1 MQRRKFRDAVIGCF
15 LILSL
20 GFTMS
25 FVSCSQDDSFL
36 ISPENNNSGNPLP
49 PEGFFTELV
58 TGLFTAVGEGAASA
72 VGGEIAGWV
81 LGAMGLTS
89 SSSEYTKQ
97 LEEIE
102 EKLDSIVTLI
112 NDVNDNLTVIEQALA
127 QINCSQQQ
135 SSLQTEIGSLTSLY
149 NQYNSMLATAQSG
162 DTIPQ
167 SIMEDWADQVLAKN
181 LYAGNTSVETLIST
195 IQVNVNSST
204 GALYSCIKTVPLPS
218 GNTPMLDTIY
228 YANVYALANYYY
240 YYQAIG
246 LLMLSEAYHYYAW
259 IEAGSPAANDSLTA
273 NKIQD
278 VCTYSATSLDY
289 CNNVATATNS
299 LYNSL
304 VTQITYAGAPYT
316 NDYYTMQYNATSPVV
331 WVTSLEDFTTES
343 GAQCQGGLP
352 LTNDYPCGPTAGY
365 VNTALTVDS
374 YRGAEGGFAF
384 ANTQELVNLFDIDKV
399 GTTGGDL
406 GQYLQTV
413 AGFQNVLSPNKTV
426 IASDSVAIDL
436 PHAGRTLYFV
446 PFFNTNGTL
455 TDNVSGE
462 KTAVFY
468 READFQSLLNPV
480 DVSHT
485 SCGNPQQ
492 GTLGTY
498 TLYHYTYNNNTLGQQ
513 YYNLDYNWMTGFA
526 VSSECNS
533 LNDGYLY
540 FTDETF
546 NYNTTPVYPGFYTL
560 AQRLQDV
567 EQRFLWPVFHPQN
580 ATCTNGRTVKNP
592 GGMYTMCNDDF
603 TAFINTVVP
612 KPVTCS
618 NAAIDP
624 PCTTL
629 Q

>member
-1 MQRRKFRDAVIGCF
+1 MKTNKFRDTVIGC
-15 LILSL
+15 LLVISL
-20 GFTMS
+20 GFTTF
-25 FVSCSQDDSFL
+25 FVSCSEEDSIL
-36 ISPENNNSGNPLP
+36 TAPGPTATGNPLAP
-49 PEGFFTELV
+49 AGFFTELV

-89 SSSEYTKQ
+89 SSSEYTQQ
-97 LEEIE
+97 LVQIE
-102 EKLDSIVTLI
+102 AKLDSIVTLI
-112 NDVNDNLTVIEQALA
+112 NGVNDNLTLIEQVLA

-149 NQYNSMLATAQSG
+149 NQYNSMLATAESG

-167 SIMEDWADQVLAKN
+167 SIMKDWADQVLAKN
-181 LYAGNTSVETLIST
+181 LYAGNTSVEALIST

-204 GALYSCIKTVPLPS
+204 GALYSCIKTVSLPS
-218 GNTPMLDTIY
+218 SNAPMLDTLY

-240 YYQAIG
+240 YYQSIG

-259 IEAGSPAANDSLTA
+259 MEAGSPGANDTLTA
-273 NKIQD
+273 DKVQQ
-278 VCTYSATSLDY
+278 VCNYNGTTLDY

-304 VTQITYAGAPYT
+304 VTQITYAGAPYS
-316 NDYYTMQYNATSPVV
+316 NAYYTMQYDATSPVV

-343 GAQCQGGLP
+343 GAQCPGAFP
-352 LTNDYPCGPTAGY
+352 LGNDYPCGPTAGF
-365 VNTALTVDS
+365 VNTALTIDT
-374 YRGAEGGFAF
+374 YRGSEGAFAF
-384 ANTQELVNLFDIDKV
+384 AKTQELVNLFDIDKV
-399 GTTGGDL
+399 GTVGGDL
-406 GQYLQTV
+406 GQYLQDV

-436 PHAGRTLYFV
+436 PHAGHTLYFV

-455 TDNVSGE
+455 TENVSGE

-468 READFQSLLNPV
+468 REGDFQSLLNPV
-480 DVSHT
+480 DVEHT
-485 SCGNPQQ
+485 QCGNPNQ

-498 TLYHYTYNNNTLGQQ
+498 TLYNYTYNNNTLGQQ

-526 VSSECNS
+526 ISAECNS
-533 LNDGYLY
+533 MNDGYLF
-540 FTDETF
+540 FTDDSFILGTP
-546 NYNTTPVYPGFYTL
+546 PVYPGFYTL

-567 EQRFLWPVFHPQN
+567 PERFLWPVFHPQN

-612 KPVTCS
+612 PPVTCN
-618 NAAIDP
+618 NATIDP